1 MLTAYVV
8 DHDRLL
14 PVTDLTLHKEAI
26 VWADLLAP
34 TPEEQRAVEEW
45 LGIEFPSREEMEEI
59 EISSRL
65 YAENGVHY
73 MTVTVPVQ
81 SDGDSPEVGPVT
93 FILAGDRLLTLRFH
107 TPYAFQ
113 TFPELAT
120 KTPLGCSSGSM
131 ILISLLEVIV
141 DRIADVLERTSQ
153 DILDISSRIF
163 QSREKKASTR
173 DEQFHAI
180 LRQIG
185 KKEHLLSILQ
195 ESLLTLK
202 RMSGYLTALKL
213 SAPDKEASVR
223 IKILSRDIISLA
235 DHAIGKSQKINFLL
249 DATLGMINIEQSAII
264 KIFSVAA
271 VVFLPPTLVASIY
284 GMNFAIMPELHWR
297 YGYPMAIGLMVLSAL
312 LPYLYFKRRGW
323 L

>member
-1 MLTAYVV
+1 MLTAYTAR
-8 DHDRLL
+8 DNHLL
-14 PVTDLTLHKEAI
+14 PVSNPAFHGEEI
-26 VWADLLAP
+26 IWADLLAP
-34 TPEEQRAVEEW
+34 TADEQRMVEEW
-45 LGIEFPSREEMEEI
+45 LGIEVPSREDMEEI
-59 EISSRL
+59 EVSSRL

-73 MTVTVPVQ
+73 MTVTVPVL
-81 SDGDSPEVGPVT
+81 SDGNSPEVGPVT

-113 TFPELAT
+113 AFPELAA
-120 KTPLGCSSGSM
+120 KSPLGHASGSL
-131 ILISLLEVIV
+131 ILISLLEAIV
-141 DRIADVLERTSQ
+141 DRVADVLERASQ

-163 QSREKKASTR
+163 QSREKKASKR
-173 DEQFHAI
+173 DVQFHTI
-180 LRQIG
+180 LREIG

-195 ESLLTLK
+195 ESLLTLR
-202 RMSGYLTALKL
+202 RMSGYLAALGL
-213 SAPDKEASVR
+213 SEPDKEAAKRLKV
-223 IKILSRDIISLA
+223 LSRDILSLS
-235 DHAIGKSQKINFLL
+235 DHAIGKSQKISFLL

-284 GMNFAIMPELHWR
+284 GMNFDIMPELHWKL
-297 YGYPMAIGLMVLSAL
+297 GYPMAIGLMILSAL